1 MFFKIIQKLRQN
13 TCVSALISQ
22 SANVEVCNLI
32 LKDPACNVAKP
43 SNFYSQPVVFLCSIL
58 AAEAHLES

>member
-1 MFFKIIQKLRQN
+1 MFLL
-13 TCVSALISQ
+13 LISQ
-22 SANVEVCNLI
+22 SANVEMCNLI

-43 SNFYSQPVVFLCSIL
+43 LNFYSQPVVFLCSIL